1 TKPCPLRPRIL
12 GRACPPA
19 TSAPAFS
26 PKAAAR
32 DRRSAPRSRGNPP
45 ERTCVMAREIRSSE
59 WEGGV
64 VRAAVPVLVD
74 GFGTYGPPGG
84 ALAPT
89 LDRLASEYEGRA
101 KVVKLDVEADRDL
114 AGGLHVT
121 SVPTVIAFRD
131 GKESGRLVGLRP
143 EGAYRKLL
151 VEAGVS

>member
-1 TKPCPLRPRIL
+1 LT
-12 GRACPPA
+12 
-19 TSAPAFS
+19 
-26 PKAAAR
+26 AAGYR
-32 DRRSAPRSRGNPP
+32 DPDGTEP
-45 ERTCVMAREIRSSE
+45 ERTCVVAREIGPSE
-59 WEGGV
+59 WEAEV
-64 VRAAVPVLVD
+64 VQSAVPVLVD
-74 GFGTYGPPGG
+74 VFGAYCPPCR

-101 KVVKLDVEADRDL
+101 KVVKLDVEADREL
-114 AGGLHVT
+114 AGRLHVA

>member
-1 TKPCPLRPRIL
+1 
-12 GRACPPA
+12 
-19 TSAPAFS
+19 
-26 PKAAAR
+26 
-32 DRRSAPRSRGNPP
+32 
-45 ERTCVMAREIRSSE
+45 MAREIRSSE
-59 WEGGV
+59 WESEV
-64 VRAAVPVLVD
+64 VRSDVPVLVD
-74 GFGTYGPPGG
+74 VFGTYCPPCR

-89 LDRLASEYEGRA
+89 LDKLASEYEGRA
-101 KVVKLDVEADRDL
+101 KVVKLGVEADRDL